1 MNNLTPN
8 NWQEV
13 QDDLIAKFNGTAC
26 DSEFTKLENAT
37 TFEQLFSVVF
47 ENYGWLKEKGYEVA
61 EIENITAIQYST
73 FMVWLLETY
82 CIGKGVDSVVKA
94 VIDLHKQRLNG
105 VEPTEE
111 QWAAAARS
119 AASTAARS
127 AASTAAW
134 AAARSAAW
142 SAASTAA
149 RSAAWSAAARSAAWS
164 AASDAARDAA
174 REQITTKIIAII
186 YE

>member
-13 QDDLIAKFNGTAC
+13 QSDLIAKFNGKAC
-26 DSEFTKLENAT
+26 SSEFTKLQNAT
-37 TFEQLFSVVF
+37 NFQQLFSVVF
-47 ENYGWLKEKGYEVA
+47 ENYGWIKEKRYEVA
-61 EIENITAIQYST
+61 EIENITAIQYSN

-82 CIGKGVDSVVKA
+82 CIGKDVDSVVQA

-105 VEPTEE
+105 VEPTKE
-111 QWAAAARS
+111 QWYTARYAACDAAWYAACDAAR
-119 AASTAARS
+119 A
-127 AASTAAW
+127 AAW
-134 AAARSAAW
+134 A
-142 SAASTAA
+142 
-149 RSAAWSAAARSAAWS
+149 

-174 REQITTKIIAII
+174 RYAASDAARAAMYAAWQQITNKLIAII